1 MEEFLAVSAICAAT
15 STQAG
20 EMVKTKGGSVES
32 LSAIFNLLDKD
43 GSGVISKEELDQA
56 NFLLPP
62 FDYNLNLWGKG
73 GQFIDFTLFNNSAC
87 LHRFW
92 TSYLKSH
99 LKFQT
104 SPRRIYQRASLMNW
118 TQTKTGELAKRS
130 SSPYLWRLKAKS
142 IPTFWFKKPNQ
153 SSYK

>member
-56 NFLLPP
+56 NFLLPL

-73 GQFIDFTLFNNSAC
+73 GQFSDFIFL
-87 LHRFW
+87 
-92 TSYLKSH
+92 
-99 LKFQT
+99 
-104 SPRRIYQRASLMNW
+104 
-118 TQTKTGELAKRS
+118 
-130 SSPYLWRLKAKS
+130 
-142 IPTFWFKKPNQ
+142 
-153 SSYK
+153 